1 MYSMGIHYVEK
12 IEIVDATQAHEYD
25 EKGFIHVKHVK
36 IYTKE
41 GAVELT
47 LFSDD
52 LAKVTYSDE
61 RKHSVLDGVHAAV
74 AVGEEQ

>member
-1 MYSMGIHYVEK
+1 MYSIGIHFVEK
-12 IEIVDATQAHEYD
+12 IEIVDGTQSSDYD
-25 EKGFIHVKHVK
+25 PKGFIHVKYLK
-36 IYTKE
+36 IHTDR
-41 GAVELT
+41 GVVDLT

>member
-12 IEIVDATQAHEYD
+12 IEIVDTTQAHEYD

-36 IYTKE
+36 IHTKE
-41 GAVELT
+41 GVVDLT

-74 AVGEEQ
+74 AAGGES